1 MGKGGEIWGG
11 KGENVMLERVEW
23 MEGRS
28 DAEAKLEKGN
38 DGGRR
43 EGKGPGGGKWGG
55 NVRKKEIFGIN
66 PEGKRWDFPSSEGLV
81 L

>member
-38 DGGRR
+38 DVETMGGDGKEKVR
-43 EGKGPGGGKWGG
+43 EEENGGEMSEK
-55 NVRKKEIFGIN
+55 RKALG
-66 PEGKRWDFPSSEGLV
+66 
-81 L
+81 